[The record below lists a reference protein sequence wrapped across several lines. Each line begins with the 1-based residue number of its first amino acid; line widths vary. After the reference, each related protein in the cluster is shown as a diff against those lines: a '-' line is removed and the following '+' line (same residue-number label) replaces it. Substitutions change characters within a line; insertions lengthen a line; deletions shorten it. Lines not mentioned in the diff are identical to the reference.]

1 MPEVRPR
8 AARLSR
14 QGRARDPVPSPRVF
28 VRRGDGAL
36 QSAESDFN
44 QAGSLFTVNDKP
56 KNLPTARP
64 NGEPLKPLTEVLLE
78 RRATNEFLPDEVPEE
93 FLEAIL
99 KLGAQAPSGYNLQPW
114 RFVVVR
120 EEENRKR
127 LQAVAFNQPKVGQA
141 PVVIIAVG
149 MKEEWKER
157 ADEVFREGAERG
169 AGSLDTWEKY
179 RDGAIGFLDGM
190 QHMPTWV
197 NRHTMIAYTVMM
209 LAAEAY
215 GFDTAPME
223 GFDAAAVKREFGIPE
238 EGEVVAM
245 LAVGRAAGA
254 EKPYPGRFGL
264 SRIVYEERFGE
275 AWEEK

>member
-1 MPEVRPR
+1 M
-8 AARLSR
+8 
-14 QGRARDPVPSPRVF
+14 
-28 VRRGDGAL
+28 
-36 QSAESDFN
+36 
-44 QAGSLFTVNDKP
+44 NDKP
-56 KNLPTARP
+56 KNLPNAQP
-64 NGEPLKPLTEVLLE
+64 NGEPLKPLTDVVLE
-78 RRATNEFLPDEVPEE
+78 RRATAEFLPDEVPEE

-149 MKEEWKER
+149 MTREWKER

-179 RDGAIGFLDGM
+179 RDGAFQFLEGM

-223 GFDAAAVKREFGIPE
+223 GFDAAAVKREFNVPE
-238 EGEVVAM
+238 EGEVVAL
-245 LAVGRAAGA
+245 LAIGRAKGA
-254 EKPYPGRFGL
+254 EKVYPGRFGL

-275 AWEEK
+275 AWEGNDEV

>member
-1 MPEVRPR
+1 V
-8 AARLSR
+8 
-14 QGRARDPVPSPRVF
+14 D
-28 VRRGDGAL
+28 
-36 QSAESDFN
+36 
-44 QAGSLFTVNDKP
+44 DKP
-56 KNLPTARP
+56 KNLPTTQP
-64 NGEPLKPLTEVLLE
+64 GGEPLKPLTEVLLE
-78 RRATNEFLPDEVPEE
+78 RRATNQFLPDEVPEE
-93 FLEAIL
+93 YLEAIL

-141 PVVIIAVG
+141 PVVVIAVG
-149 MKEEWKER
+149 MKQEWKER

-169 AGSLDTWEKY
+169 AGRVDAWEKS
-179 RDGAIGFLDGM
+179 RDSAIGFLDGM

-197 NRHTMIAYTVMM
+197 NRHTMIAFTTIM

-223 GFDAAAVKREFGIPE
+223 GFDAAGVKREFGIPE

-245 LAVGRAAGA
+245 LAIGRAAGA